1 METSNLACEQATS
14 NRVEER
20 QILMR
25 TPVTCKSSLKLQCKV
40 ISDRLFSPVPVRL
53 PRSSAVK
60 SCLLLLLFLIICIA
74 FYWFH
79 ISEIDLKQDAKAKL
93 IGVQPIRKPPH
104 LRVPVRIKKPKKPK
118 IRKIR
123 LRRIRRIRF
132 PSPRIPRRRFGGK
145 VGKKWFFND
154 HLLMRKIER

>member
-40 ISDRLFSPVPVRL
+40 ISNRLFSPVPVRL

-60 SCLLLLLFLIICIA
+60 SCLLLLLCLIVCLLLIP
-74 FYWFH
+74 YQ
-79 ISEIDLKQDAKAKL
+79 ENRPKTRRKGKAY
-93 IGVQPIRKPPH
+93 R
-104 LRVPVRIKKPKKPK
+104 
-118 IRKIR
+118 
-123 LRRIRRIRF
+123 
-132 PSPRIPRRRFGGK
+132 SPANPE
-145 VGKKWFFND
+145 D
-154 HLLMRKIER
+154 STL

>member
-60 SCLLLLLFLIICIA
+60 SCLLLLLFLIICLLLIP
-74 FYWFH
+74 YQGNRP
-79 ISEIDLKQDAKAKL
+79 KTRRKGKAY
-93 IGVQPIRKPPH
+93 R
-104 LRVPVRIKKPKKPK
+104 
-118 IRKIR
+118 
-123 LRRIRRIRF
+123 
-132 PSPRIPRRRFGGK
+132 SPANPE
-145 VGKKWFFND
+145 D
-154 HLLMRKIER
+154 STL